1 MSAPLRV
8 FITGASSGIG
18 QALARHY
25 AGQGACLGL
34 VARRQDALQALAG
47 ELRCPDCQALSVAE
61 SHTAAADAIRA
72 EIAEQLAAG
81 RSVDE
86 VRQHFVDR
94 YGQWI
99 LLQPADPL
107 VWLLPVVVVG
117 IGVAL
122 FAWWLLA
129 QRRGQ
134 PQQAADDAVSPPP
147 DDDARRAVRDELEAL
162 DG

>member
-1 MSAPLRV
+1 M
-8 FITGASSGIG
+8 
-18 QALARHY
+18 
-25 AGQGACLGL
+25 
-34 VARRQDALQALAG
+34 RRWLLMLAG
-47 ELRCPDCQALSVAE
+47 AGLLVLGVAVAVTMLQPAPTLTANEQAHRLAAELRCPDCQALSVAE
-61 SHTAAADAIRA
+61 SHTASADAIRV
-72 EIAEQLAAG
+72 EIAAQLAAG

-107 VWLLPVVVVG
+107 IWLLPLAVVA

-122 FAWWLLA
+122 FGWWLLA
-129 QRRGQ
+129 RHSREAHTGEAG
-134 PQQAADDAVSPPP
+134 PGREAAP
-147 DDDARRAVRDELEAL
+147 DDEARRAVRDELEAL